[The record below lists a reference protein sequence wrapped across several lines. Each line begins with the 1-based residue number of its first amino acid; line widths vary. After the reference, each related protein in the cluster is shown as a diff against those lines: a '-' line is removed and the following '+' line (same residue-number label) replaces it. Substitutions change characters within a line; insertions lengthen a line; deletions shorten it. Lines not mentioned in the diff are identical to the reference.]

1 MIETKDLIRI
11 LEDLPETRLR
21 LLELTPK
28 LINEMGE
35 LIPEK
40 ATFYVNELL
49 EAMKEV
55 EEYSEDTRKAVACLK
70 RLARLWT

>member
-1 MIETKDLIRI
+1 METKNLIRL

-28 LINEMGE
+28 LINEKGE
-35 LIPEK
+35 LIPDR
-40 ATFYVNELL
+40 ATFYVNELI
-49 EAMKEV
+49 EATKEV
-55 EEYSEDTRKAVACLK
+55 EQYTDDTRKAVACLK